1 MLLQKY
7 MKRVYYIHDIILYF
21 LFRLFSLF
29 SSLFFSYLYFLYC
42 VTYLSED
49 HGQATKHRVSR
60 L

>member
-7 MKRVYYIHDIILYF
+7 MKRVYYIYDISFSF
-21 LFRLFSLF
+21 LFRLFSLL

-49 HGQATKHRVSR
+49 HGQATKHR
-60 L
+60 

>member
-7 MKRVYYIHDIILYF
+7 MKRVYYIHDIILSF
-21 LFRLFSLF
+21 LFRLFSLL

-49 HGQATKHRVSR
+49 HGQATKHR
-60 L
+60 